1 MDIVSQHQNE
11 ISRVV
16 LDGRRTDDGAACSVV
31 VVRELGGTW
40 AIYPHGMDQLGAR
53 LSNGEMAT
61 MTQAILAAA
70 P

>member
-1 MDIVSQHQNE
+1 MDIVNQHKNE

-40 AIYPHGMDQLGAR
+40 AIYPHGMNQLGAR
-53 LSNGEMAT
+53 LRDGEMAT
-61 MTQAILAAA
+61 MTQAILGATG
-70 P
+70 

>member
-1 MDIVSQHQNE
+1 MDIVSQHRNE

-31 VVRELGGTW
+31 VVRESGGTW

-53 LSNGEMAT
+53 LRDGELAT
-61 MTQAILAAA
+61 MTRAILAAA